1 MVLKCCK
8 SNKESVLEQVRA
20 GKIDAITL
28 SSTNLVDD
36 IILAMH
42 TNGVLNCLS
51 QGIKDKRSHNTTVPY
66 NMIWASAIAAKMK
79 VHSSLTDI
87 PYAITDHRVLAE
99 LGYSLYDSSGNIGES
114 FMNEGSIRFLV
125 GKYETDDFVTGYN
138 NTVQNYIMPKLDI
151 EPNIHIL
158 DCTDLEVNFDN
169 KNYEGSDISYS
180 KRTKDGTLAKGRG
193 YKLATLRGIVDDSG
207 IIEDIRFGSLNTH
220 DLKLSEEMLINS
232 PVLKSGDILINDR
245 GFLSREI
252 INYLKKERNI
262 DTYVP
267 LKKNMVSFQIAV
279 QAAKDQN
286 KWSEN
291 PKYKRQWIAL
301 VTGLGEYWPFEEK
314 IPDSANVPINGCV
327 IWYEDTDSYAVIAT
341 TDLTQ
346 SAKNI
351 INTYHLRPEIE
362 EDYRQIKDFWKI
374 EDFKSTKLNLIVF
387 HVVCVLFGYL
397 FFQLYTMLPDGEQYA
412 GKSLPVLLK
421 KYQAKVQGHIVIYVD
436 DEFGVFSLFEVME
449 LYAHVSGEA
458 KSALEKEIKKWGNL
472 HEKGENIICL
482 FAFGFYS
489 ICLF

>member
-1 MVLKCCK
+1 
-8 SNKESVLEQVRA
+8 
-20 GKIDAITL
+20 
-28 SSTNLVDD
+28 
-36 IILAMH
+36 
-42 TNGVLNCLS
+42 
-51 QGIKDKRSHNTTVPY
+51 
-66 NMIWASAIAAKMK
+66 MIWASAVAAKMK

-99 LGYSLYDSSGNIGES
+99 LGYSLYDNSGNIGES
-114 FMNEGSIRFLV
+114 LMNEGSIRFLV
-125 GKYETDDFVTGYN
+125 GKYENDDFVTGYN

-193 YKLATLRGIVDDSG
+193 YKLATLRGIVKDSG
-207 IIEDIRFGSLNTH
+207 LIEDIRFGTLNTH
-220 DLKLSEEMLINS
+220 DLTLSQEMLINS

-245 GFLSREI
+245 GFLSRDI
-252 INYLKKERNI
+252 INYLKYERNI
-262 DTYVP
+262 DIYVP
-267 LKKNMVSFQIAV
+267 LKANMQSYKMAV
-279 QAAKDQN
+279 QAAKDEN
-286 KWSEN
+286 KWEDN
-291 PKYKRQWIAL
+291 PNYKGQKITL
-301 VTGLGEYWPFEEK
+301 VTDLGDYWEPTEREFY
-314 IPDSANVPINGCV
+314 IPDVPINGCV
-327 IWYEDTDSYAVIAT
+327 IWYQDTDAYSVVIT
-341 TDLTQ
+341 TDLSK
-346 SAKNI
+346 SARDISKI
-351 INTYHLRPEIE
+351 YHLRPEIE

-387 HVVCVLFGYL
+387 HVICVLFGYL

-458 KSALEKEIKKWGNL
+458 KSALEKEIKKM
-472 HEKGENIICL
+472 GES
-482 FAFGFYS
+482 A
-489 ICLF
+489 